1 MIKIK
6 IVNKSKNELPEYAHP
21 GDSGLDIR
29 ANLEEAV
36 ILNPLERKLIPTG
49 IYMGIPAGYEVQ
61 VRPRSGMALK
71 RGLTVLNTP
80 GTVDSSYTGEIGV
93 IIINLSNEV
102 QHILP
107 GEKIAQLVV
116 MKVEKAD
123 IDLTFSMDELDATE
137 RGANGYGST
146 GRI

>member
-1 MIKIK
+1 MIELKV
-6 IVNKSKNELPEYAHP
+6 VNKSHNELPEYAHP

-29 ANLEEAV
+29 ANLEEAI
-36 ILNPLERKLIPTG
+36 ILQPLERKLIPTG
-49 IYMGIPAGYEVQ
+49 IYLGIPEGYEVQ

-80 GTVDSSYTGEIGV
+80 GTIDSSFVGEIGV
-93 IIINLSNEV
+93 IIINLSSEV

-123 IDLTFSMDELDATE
+123 VQLAFSLDETD

-146 GRI
+146 GRV

>member
-1 MIKIK
+1 MIELKV
-6 IVNKSKNELPEYAHP
+6 VNKSKNELPEYAHP
-21 GDSGLDIR
+21 EDSGLDIR

-36 ILNPLERKLIPTG
+36 ILQPLERKLIPTG
-49 IYMGIPAGYEVQ
+49 IYVSLPEGYEIQ

-80 GTVDSSYTGEIGV
+80 GTVDSNYRGEIGV
-93 IIINLSNEV
+93 IIINLSSET

-107 GEKIAQLVV
+107 GEKIAQLVI

-123 IDLTFSMDELDATE
+123 VQLAYSLDETD
-137 RGANGYGST
+137 RGEGGYGST